1 MYGMHD
7 LEDLN
12 AGSTFVG
19 GNSSHHLRLLLPK
32 QNYIKITLV
41 IFLLK
46 HYCLLL
52 RLGSPQ
58 LLSGCLTVWL
68 FDWLIS
74 ISGVYPLGCY
84 QTNFFRAT
92 ILRSIT
98 GSNVIQQCIS
108 AAAASRQNYQ
118 GIGIMKVVSNYNCYA
133 DTQADLRYSQ
143 YSSKKCSSSL
153 NAANETV
160 AFLFTGIT
168 IHK

>member
-1 MYGMHD
+1 MACMTLRSWMLGPP
-7 LEDLN
+7 LWEETPLI
-12 AGSTFVG
+12 TFDYCFP
-19 GNSSHHLRLLLPK
+19 SKITWRLLWLFFS
-32 QNYIKITLV
+32 QNTIVFFYDLA
-41 IFLLK
+41 
-46 HYCLLL
+46 H
-52 RLGSPQ
+52 
-58 LLSGCLTVWL
+58 LSYTVWL

>member
-1 MYGMHD
+1 M
-7 LEDLN
+7 
-12 AGSTFVG
+12 
-19 GNSSHHLRLLLPK
+19 
-32 QNYIKITLV
+32 
-41 IFLLK
+41 
-46 HYCLLL
+46 
-52 RLGSPQ
+52 
-58 LLSGCLTVWL
+58 
-68 FDWLIS
+68 IS

-84 QTNFFRAT
+84 QTNFFRET

-118 GIGIMKVVSNYNCYA
+118 GIGIMKVVSNYNCYG

-168 IHK
+168 IHN